1 MINNPNAEW
10 ENCDYLLWPVWYAW
24 VAWGLLLSAF
34 AFGAWCVFVEG
45 L

>member
-10 ENCDYLLWPVWYAW
+10 ENCDYLLWPAWYAYASW
-24 VAWGLLLSAF
+24 AIVALIFAPFAF
-34 AFGAWCVFVEG
+34 AIWMG